1 MLLIRKGRI
10 CLNRLKE
17 LRVQKGLKQADM
29 AKELGVERSTY
40 AKYESGGI
48 PLTNIDLLENLA
60 DFFGVSVDY
69 IRGIKPSAP
78 AKVIP
83 IPVPVLGDVAA
94 GLPLLAEENILDYE
108 EVSPEVAA
116 SGDIFGLRIKG
127 SSMEPRIAP
136 GDVVIVRK
144 QEDVDTGDTAVVL
157 INGDSATV
165 KKVKKETNGITLVSN
180 NPAYDPMY
188 FSNDDIQRLPIT
200 IIGKVIELRGKF

>member
-1 MLLIRKGRI
+1 MNRIRA
-10 CLNRLKE
+10 
-17 LRVQKGLKQADM
+17 LRAQNGIKQADL
-29 AKELGVERSTY
+29 AKALRVSQAALSGYETGKFQADISTY
-40 AKYESGGI
+40 IEMA
-48 PLTNIDLLENLA
+48 N
-60 DFFGVSVDY
+60 FFGVSLDY
-69 IRGIKPSAP
+69 LLGKPEPSQSGA
-78 AKVIP
+78 VP
-83 IPVPVLGDVAA
+83 IPVLGDVAA

-108 EVSPEVAA
+108 DVSPEVAA
-116 SGDIFGLRIKG
+116 SGEIFGLRVKG

-165 KKVKKETNGITLVSN
+165 KKVKKETNGITLISN

-188 FSNDDIQRLPIT
+188 FSNDDIQRLPVT

>member
-1 MLLIRKGRI
+1 MNRIRA
-10 CLNRLKE
+10 
-17 LRVQKGLKQADM
+17 LRAQNGIKQADL
-29 AKELGVERSTY
+29 AKALRVSQAALSGYETGKFQADISTY
-40 AKYESGGI
+40 IEMA
-48 PLTNIDLLENLA
+48 N
-60 DFFGVSVDY
+60 FFGVSLDY
-69 IRGIKPSAP
+69 LLGKPEPSQSGA
-78 AKVIP
+78 V
-83 IPVPVLGDVAA
+83 PVPVLGDVAA

-116 SGDIFGLRIKG
+116 SGEIFGLRVKG

-144 QEDVDTGDTAVVL
+144 QENVDTGDTAVVL

-165 KKVKKETNGITLVSN
+165 KKVKKETNGITLISN

-188 FSNDDIQRLPIT
+188 FSNDDIQRLPVT

>member
-1 MLLIRKGRI
+1 MNRIRA
-10 CLNRLKE
+10 
-17 LRVQKGLKQADM
+17 LRAQNGIKQADL
-29 AKELGVERSTY
+29 AKALRVSQAALSGYETEKFQADISTY
-40 AKYESGGI
+40 IEMA
-48 PLTNIDLLENLA
+48 N
-60 DFFGVSVDY
+60 FFGVSLDY
-69 IRGIKPSAP
+69 LLGKPESSQSGG
-78 AKVIP
+78 VL
-83 IPVPVLGDVAA
+83 VPVLGDVAA

>member
-1 MLLIRKGRI
+1 MNRIRALRAQNGIRQADLAKA
-10 CLNRLKE
+10 
-17 LRVQKGLKQADM
+17 LRVSQAALSGYETGKFQADI
-29 AKELGVERSTY
+29 STY
-40 AKYESGGI
+40 IEMA
-48 PLTNIDLLENLA
+48 N
-60 DFFGVSVDY
+60 FFGVSLDY
-69 IRGIKPSAP
+69 LLGKPEPSQSGA
-78 AKVIP
+78 V
-83 IPVPVLGDVAA
+83 PVPVLGDVAA

-116 SGDIFGLRIKG
+116 SGEIFGLRVKG

-144 QEDVDTGDTAVVL
+144 QENVDTGDTAVVL

-165 KKVKKETNGITLVSN
+165 KKVKKETNGITLISN

-188 FSNDDIQRLPIT
+188 FSNDDIQRLPVT

>member
-1 MLLIRKGRI
+1 MNRIRA
-10 CLNRLKE
+10 
-17 LRVQKGLKQADM
+17 LRAQNGIKQADL
-29 AKELGVERSTY
+29 AKALRVSQAALSGYETGKFQADISTY
-40 AKYESGGI
+40 IEMA
-48 PLTNIDLLENLA
+48 N
-60 DFFGVSVDY
+60 FFGVSLDY
-69 IRGIKPSAP
+69 LLGKPEPSQSGA
-78 AKVIP
+78 V
-83 IPVPVLGDVAA
+83 PVPVLGDVAA

-108 EVSPEVAA
+108 DVSPEVAA
-116 SGDIFGLRIKG
+116 SGEIFGLRVKG

-165 KKVKKETNGITLVSN
+165 KKVKKETNGITLISN

-188 FSNDDIQRLPIT
+188 FSNDDIQRLPVT

>member
-1 MLLIRKGRI
+1 MHYADYKVVEVMNRIRA
-10 CLNRLKE
+10 
-17 LRVQKGLKQADM
+17 LRAQNGIKQADL
-29 AKELGVERSTY
+29 AKALRVSQAALSGYETGKFQADISTY
-40 AKYESGGI
+40 IEMA
-48 PLTNIDLLENLA
+48 N
-60 DFFGVSVDY
+60 FFGVSLDY
-69 IRGIKPSAP
+69 LLGKPEPSQSGA
-78 AKVIP
+78 V
-83 IPVPVLGDVAA
+83 PVPVLGDVAA

-108 EVSPEVAA
+108 DVSPEVAA
-116 SGDIFGLRIKG
+116 SGEIFGLRVKG

-165 KKVKKETNGITLVSN
+165 KKVKKETNGITLISN

-188 FSNDDIQRLPIT
+188 FSNDDIQRLPVT

>member
-1 MLLIRKGRI
+1 MNRIRALRAQNGIRQADLAKA
-10 CLNRLKE
+10 
-17 LRVQKGLKQADM
+17 LRVSQAALSGYETGKFQADI
-29 AKELGVERSTY
+29 STY
-40 AKYESGGI
+40 IEMA
-48 PLTNIDLLENLA
+48 N
-60 DFFGVSVDY
+60 FFGVSLDY
-69 IRGIKPSAP
+69 LLGKPEPSQSGA
-78 AKVIP
+78 V
-83 IPVPVLGDVAA
+83 PVPVLGDVAA

-116 SGDIFGLRIKG
+116 SGEIFGLRVKG

-144 QEDVDTGDTAVVL
+144 QENVDTGDTAVVL

-165 KKVKKETNGITLVSN
+165 KKVKKETNGITLISN

-188 FSNDDIQRLPIT
+188 FSNDDIQCLPVT

>member
-1 MLLIRKGRI
+1 MNRIRALRAQNGIRQADLAKA
-10 CLNRLKE
+10 
-17 LRVQKGLKQADM
+17 LRVSQAALSGYETGKFQADI
-29 AKELGVERSTY
+29 STY
-40 AKYESGGI
+40 IEMA
-48 PLTNIDLLENLA
+48 N
-60 DFFGVSVDY
+60 FFGVSLDY
-69 IRGIKPSAP
+69 LLGKPEPSQSGA
-78 AKVIP
+78 VS
-83 IPVPVLGDVAA
+83 VPVLGDVAA

-116 SGDIFGLRIKG
+116 SGEIFGLRVKG

-144 QEDVDTGDTAVVL
+144 QENVDTGDTAVVL

-165 KKVKKETNGITLVSN
+165 KKVKKETNGITLISN

-188 FSNDDIQRLPIT
+188 FSNDDIQRLPVT

>member
-1 MLLIRKGRI
+1 MNRIRA
-10 CLNRLKE
+10 
-17 LRVQKGLKQADM
+17 LRAQNGIKQADL
-29 AKELGVERSTY
+29 AKALRVSQAALSGYETEKFQADISTY
-40 AKYESGGI
+40 IEMA
-48 PLTNIDLLENLA
+48 N
-60 DFFGVSVDY
+60 FFGVSLDY
-69 IRGIKPSAP
+69 LLGKPESSQSGG
-78 AKVIP
+78 VL
-83 IPVPVLGDVAA
+83 VPVLGDVAA

-108 EVSPEVAA
+108 EISPEMAA